1 MKLNELDQK
10 NHAKKA
16 LKENFDIS
24 FNVYGLDKI
33 KTKTML
39 TKVKGLIN
47 ESKNSADFYKNQT
60 SPAYMKLVFME
71 QALSAHYKDLLSR
84 PAARIVVE
92 NEEVAKSQ
100 VILAAQD
107 MIDTVQKMLEDIND
121 MMVKEL
127 PALVS
132 SIQSDIGV
140 NESQDFNS
148 KANEALEAINVALQT
163 SKSTL
168 ESALGVV
175 TGQAPDDDFGSDDD
189 MAADL
194 DVEGDDTGMDM
205 ANDLEDEATADL
217 DLDLDEPEEPL
228 GNVGRALR

>member
-10 NHAKKA
+10 NHAKTA

-24 FNVYGLDKI
+24 FNVSALDKI

-39 TKVKGLIN
+39 NKVKGLIS
-47 ESKNSADFYKNQT
+47 ESKQSADFYKNQT

-71 QALSAHYKDLLSR
+71 QALSTHYLDLLNKPS
-84 PAARIVVE
+84 PRIVVE

-100 VILAAQD
+100 VILAAKD

-140 NESQDFNS
+140 NESQDFNA
-148 KANEALEAINVALQT
+148 KANEALEAINVALQS

-168 ESALGVV
+168 ESALGIV
-175 TGQAPDDDFGSDDD
+175 TGEAPDDDFGAEMPADDMDMDDD
-189 MAADL
+189 F
-194 DVEGDDTGMDM
+194 DVDGDDSGMDM
-205 ANDLEDEATADL
+205 AADL
-217 DLDLDEPEEPL
+217 DLDLDEPEEPI

>member
-10 NHAKKA
+10 NHAKTA
-16 LKENFDIS
+16 LKENFDIN
-24 FNVYGLDKI
+24 FNVSALDKI

-39 TKVKGLIN
+39 NKVKGLIS
-47 ESKNSADFYKNQT
+47 ESKQSADFYKNQT

-71 QALSAHYKDLLSR
+71 QALSTHYLDLLNK
-84 PAARIVVE
+84 PTPRIVVE

-100 VILAAQD
+100 VILAAKD

-148 KANEALEAINVALQT
+148 KANEALEAINVALQS

-168 ESALGVV
+168 ESALGIV
-175 TGQAPDDDFGSDDD
+175 TGEEAPDDDFGSEMPADDMDMDDD
-189 MAADL
+189 F
-194 DVEGDDTGMDM
+194 DVDGDDTGVDM
-205 ANDLEDEATADL
+205 AA
-217 DLDLDEPEEPL
+217 DLDLDEPEEPI